1 MNTGFISVKVP
12 GLNKLGQGL
21 AKYLA
26 KFNLDIR
33 LNFAEV
39 LDEFSFEFQ
48 VNCHKYQECH

>member
-39 LDEFSFEFQ
+39 LDEFSS
-48 VNCHKYQECH
+48 NCHKDQECH